1 MEKALSNNDRY
12 QLMSKLKSSFLKKY
26 QSIASDLQSLSQY
39 VELYQKLFDDYYKNI
54 NNEIVIINKYNTND
68 DSVTNY
74 QNLSINLQ
82 GIINTAPVSSYNI
95 EETQNDNKSLE
106 QSKLEIE
113 ELENQ
118 MSSCE
123 NLLIDLGRNV
133 SRNLKSFL
141 DIKNDVDFNF
151 NSMIK

>member
-12 QLMSKLKSSFLKKY
+12 QLMSKLKSSFFKKY